1 MDGALEEP
9 VGPVREHVADVDEHG
24 RGGVVLGAGG
34 LDGDGGPG
42 RGGGEDLEAGLAAEA
57 EEELQM
63 SGVVLGG
70 MYASR
75 RIVSG
80 KGRGRWTAHR

>member
-24 RGGVVLGAGG
+24 RRGVVLGAWR

-42 RGGGEDLEAGLAAEA
+42 RGGGEDLETRLATEA
-57 EEELQM
+57 EEELR
-63 SGVVLGG
+63 L
-70 MYASR
+70 
-75 RIVSG
+75 VS
-80 KGRGRWTAHR
+80 